1 MEGEQESGQ
10 ETSDEA
16 AAIVQLETV
25 DAQTI
30 HGGGGEA
37 IEFWPESQ
45 MKPTRIALITNG
57 HVLPKIPSVK
67 FPGQF

>member
-10 ETSDEA
+10 ETSEEA

-30 HGGGGEA
+30 HGGGGEVT
-37 IEFWPESQ
+37 ISQ
-45 MKPTRIALITNG
+45 ETN
-57 HVLPKIPSVK
+57 HYSDCKE
-67 FPGQF
+67 